1 MNVGRTRRRK
11 EKESLEVII
20 WCFQKELEKMK
31 FSQNFKCSRVSS
43 GCAMADFLGFLFLL
57 DTCFFVVLTQGKME
71 SRDQRSLCSNS
82 FGFVP
87 ADMQVLRESSLVV
100 QHMAPTFRALHRTD
114 GLA

>member
-1 MNVGRTRRRK
+1 
-11 EKESLEVII
+11 
-20 WCFQKELEKMK
+20 
-31 FSQNFKCSRVSS
+31 
-43 GCAMADFLGFLFLL
+43 
-57 DTCFFVVLTQGKME
+57 ME

>member
-1 MNVGRTRRRK
+1 
-11 EKESLEVII
+11 
-20 WCFQKELEKMK
+20 MK

-43 GCAMADFLGFLFLL
+43 GCCMADFLGFLFLL
-57 DTCFFVVLTQGKME
+57 DACFFVVLTQGKME

-87 ADMQVLRESSLVV
+87 ADMQVLHESSLVV
-100 QHMAPTFRALHRTD
+100 QHMAPAFRALHGTD